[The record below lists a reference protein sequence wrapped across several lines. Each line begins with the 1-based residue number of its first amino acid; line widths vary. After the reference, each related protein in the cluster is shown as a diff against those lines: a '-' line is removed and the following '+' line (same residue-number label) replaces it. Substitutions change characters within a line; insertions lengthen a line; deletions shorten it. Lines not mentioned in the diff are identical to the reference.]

1 VPRASCSLLLS
12 ALLWLAAAA
21 SGCGADEPPGQ
32 DRVADPGGDGLLVSY
47 EAGNHLHRYGGRVF
61 ADGRYELFTASG
73 RERPKWTAYEPFTS
87 DEVGEIRGAVDE
99 ALDAGLPSRVTTD
112 PPPLDAPTAHFTL
125 GDREIMVAGW
135 PANAPPELERL
146 LERISD
152 LRRKPPVPSTW
163 EVWTGKEL
171 VALEA
176 RCEIGEVARLDA
188 LRNAIFLPNAPSSTG
203 AGASADPPAGT
214 PLVRITFATPK
225 GDEVLEIHPD
235 GRRVDRTPA
244 RGEQVQ
250 NLDADRMAAIRHAL
264 EAEDWAALPARLC

>member
-1 VPRASCSLLLS
+1 MLCL
-12 ALLWLAAAA
+12 LAA
-21 SGCGADEPPGQ
+21 CGACGERSPAE
-32 DRVADPGGDGLLVSY
+32 RAVAENGGGLLVSY

-73 RERPKWTAYEPFTS
+73 LEDPKWTAYEPFTP
-87 DEVGEIRGAVDE
+87 DEVQEIRGAVDE

-125 GDREIMVAGW
+125 GDREIVVAGW

-163 EVWTGKEL
+163 ELWTGEKL

-176 RCEIGEVARLDA
+176 RCEIGEVARLEA
-188 LRNAIFLPNAPSSTG
+188 LRNAIFLPNPPSSPP
-203 AGASADPPAGT
+203 AGATATADPPAGT

-225 GDEVLEIHPD
+225 GDEVLEVHPD

-244 RGEQVQ
+244 RGEQAQ
-250 NLDADRMAAIRHAL
+250 ELDADRMAAIRHAL
-264 EAEDWAALPARLC
+264 EAEDWAALPERLC